1 MQEAGL
7 TAAMLAA
14 AEGGDA
20 TVSMGGKEVDT
31 AAAVAA
37 LLEGGA
43 VKAAKK
49 QKRWRELE
57 RNKWMDNKWMGVS
70 NRESGVRVLWK
81 EGVFVDSLCNHF
93 NKFYVYS

>member
-49 QKRWRELE
+49 QKR
-57 RNKWMDNKWMGVS
+57 
-70 NRESGVRVLWK
+70 
-81 EGVFVDSLCNHF
+81 
-93 NKFYVYS
+93 

>member
-1 MQEAGL
+1 MCAKSGKCVLFSDPLADDRVAMQEAGL

-49 QKRWRELE
+49 QKR
-57 RNKWMDNKWMGVS
+57 
-70 NRESGVRVLWK
+70 
-81 EGVFVDSLCNHF
+81 
-93 NKFYVYS
+93 